1 MRNFF
6 HNEDVSSKLKAL
18 ALEVLVL
25 PVIAEVFSDKNTDN
39 SEVINGELISHIVK
53 DVLGGDKGKSASEDL
68 LIQLLKFGTMM
79 MEYMSGALTVHRK
92 DLIKFAWNHLK
103 SSDNITKNWAYVNVC
118 RFISMYETPP
128 KIILQVYVALLRAY
142 KIERALV
149 SKALDILVPALPIRL
164 PKDDYVKAIKWT
176 KKVIFEDGNTLQQ
189 LVHVWGFFCA
199 KPVHVLHVSRPICS
213 PNGELPE

>member
-1 MRNFF
+1 M
-6 HNEDVSSKLKAL
+6 
-18 ALEVLVL
+18 LVL

-53 DVLGGDKGKSASEDL
+53 DVLGGEKGKSASEEL

-79 MEYMSGALTVHRK
+79 MEYMSEALTVHRK

-103 SSDNITKNWAYVNVC
+103 SSDSITKNWAYVNVC

-142 KIERALV
+142 KTERALV

-189 LVHVWGFFCA
+189 LVHVWGVFVRNPSMFYTYRDQFVPQMVNCLSKLA
-199 KPVHVLHVSRPICS
+199 LPQMQLQSI
-213 PNGELPE
+213 EL